1 MDDMDK
7 NKNKPEKTTGIV
19 QDQRRLTD
27 DVYSLTLECPP
38 VAANCVPGQ
47 FVSLF
52 CKDKSRLLPRPI
64 SICDRN
70 AGQGTIRL
78 VYRVAGA
85 GTEEFSKLVGGDV
98 VELMGPL
105 GNGYPVDQ
113 ILKAQGAVRLM
124 GGGIGIP
131 PMLLLARELGR
142 PVEVVLGYRDVLFLK
157 EDFEKIPGVSL
168 FVATED
174 GSFGTKG
181 TVMDAQPT
189 DRPDVICACGPT
201 PMLRAIRAFA
211 LENDICA
218 YLSLEQRMACGV
230 GACLACVCE
239 STETDA
245 HSRVNNMR
253 ICAEGPVFEADRI
266 VL

>member
-1 MDDMDK
+1 MGEQYR
-7 NKNKPEKTTGIV
+7 EKAVIV
-19 QDQRRLTD
+19 SQEEIAAQ
-27 DVYSLTLECPP
+27 VFSLVLKTEKI
-38 VAANCVPGQ
+38 AAAASCGQ
-47 FVSLF
+47 FVSLY

-64 SICDRN
+64 SICRAD
-70 AGQGTIRL
+70 AGEGTIRL

-181 TVMDAQPT
+181 TVMDAQLT